1 MCPTTGDRVIK
12 KLNQKYSNQLRKDA
26 QYNGKHAL
34 CQPLD
39 QHTHLLLPALGT
51 SHVLFAELR
60 RCRNLSALRPHG
72 R

>member
-1 MCPTTGDRVIK
+1 VIK
-12 KLNQKYSNQLRKDA
+12 KKRRFQKYLNQLKKDA
-26 QYNGKHAL
+26 QYNAKHAL

-51 SHVLFAELR
+51 SHVLFAELS